1 MRLTRLIIGFLVI
14 VVAIGIIASEQLA
27 GASADAV
34 VNARLTTVR
43 APIAGTLTSQRRA
56 LGTSV
61 TSGESLGTLQDPL
74 VDGVR
79 LDDLVR
85 EQQGIA
91 AEILNLEQSIAAVE
105 KALGSLAARTRIY
118 REERLRQLEAAVRSS
133 AALKALA
140 EERAKTRSAIGSAR
154 ARSATQ
160 RSADLELEDAQ
171 QRAIIADIALEAARK
186 GVYVGDGYNDA
197 PYSDQQTVELSLRLS
212 ILKAELASARARSDA
227 LSQRVDAERVRL
239 SRLASAELVSN
250 VRGRVWEVIAG
261 SGETVQRGQDIMK
274 LVDCDSTIVTLSVSE
289 SVYNGLKAG
298 DSAVFRAG
306 DDGRTFAGTV
316 TRLAG
321 SGAAT
326 VYRNLAIAPSAR
338 HLERYDVSLLSPALN
353 EDSGLGCAVGRTGRV
368 FFEARPL
375 DFLRNLWD

>member
-1 MRLTRLIIGFLVI
+1 MRFTRLIIGFLVI

-61 TSGESLGTLQDPL
+61 SSGESLGTLQDPL
-74 VDGVR
+74 VESVR

-85 EQQGIA
+85 EQHGIS
-91 AEILNLEQSIAAVE
+91 AEILNLEHNIAAVE
-105 KALGSLAARTRIY
+105 EALRSLSDRTRIY
-118 REERLRQLEAAVRSS
+118 HVERLRQLEAEVRST
-133 AALKALA
+133 AALKAIA
-140 EERAKTRSAIGSAR
+140 EERAKTRSATGSTR

-160 RSADLELEDAQ
+160 RSADLELEDAK
-171 QRAIIADIALEAARK
+171 QRALMAEIALEAARR
-186 GVYVGDGYNDA
+186 GVYLGDGYNDA
-197 PYSDQQTVELSLRLS
+197 PYSDQQTAELSLRLS
-212 ILKAELASARARSDA
+212 SLKAELASARARSDA
-227 LSQRVDAERVRL
+227 LGERVAAERVRV

-261 SGETVQRGQDIMK
+261 SGEMVQRGQDILK

-289 SVYNGLKAG
+289 SVYNRLKPG

-306 DDGRTFAGTV
+306 GDGRAFAGTV

-321 SGAAT
+321 SGAET

-353 EDSGLGCAVGRTGRV
+353 DDPGLGCAVGRTGRV

-375 DFLRNLWD
+375 DFLRSLWD